1 MTTKNSFVI
10 HFSFL
15 GKKYRSTVKAKN
27 VIEAREVFR
36 KALLSKL
43 VVDSIEAEE
52 DDESFEESTLDFL
65 KSVFGMK

>member
-52 DDESFEESTLDFL
+52 DESFEESTLDFL
-65 KSVFGMK
+65 RSVFGMK